1 MKLNKNTYQTMS
13 YKLINLPEELCQ
25 IIFDFMPNTT
35 TFNLNKTY
43 FIAYYHQNVINKL
56 DFNNYKKSDT
66 YIRNIIRNGR
76 ELQFSLLLKSCFLNW
91 DKQKVWRWKNLKF
104 PCYLFY
110 LKHLSTKYNQ
120 TNIRNLIEN
129 KLKNNMSINKY
140 KKIKSKNISWIN

>member
-1 MKLNKNTYQTMS
+1 MKLNKNTYQIMLN
-13 YKLINLPEELCQ
+13 KLINFPEELCQ
-25 IIFDFMPNTT
+25 IIFDFMPTKI

-43 FIAYYHQNVINKL
+43 FVAYYQQNVINKL

-76 ELQFSLLLKSCFLNW
+76 ELQFSLMLKSCFLNW
-91 DKQKVWRWKNLKF
+91 DKKVWRWENLKF
-104 PCYLFY
+104 PSYLIY

-129 KLKNNMSINKY
+129 KLKNIMSINKY
-140 KKIKSKNISWIN
+140 KKIKSKNILWSI